1 MGLNSKR
8 LIMNIYRHCKNTN
21 SHVLTYHYNDVTRSA
36 MASQITSIKT
46 VYSTVYS
53 SSDQRKHQS
62 SRSLDFVMGIHRWP
76 GNSPHNGPVTRKM
89 FPFDD
94 VIMIKRLGI
103 RASQFQL
110 FLRIEFY
117 EKFILQEW
125 DARNHDVIRRHS
137 EVPYYATALGYN
149 KD

>member
-1 MGLNSKR
+1 MGLNLKR
-8 LIMNIYRHCKNTN
+8 LIMNIYRNCKNTHG
-21 SHVLTYHYNDVTRSA
+21 HVLTYHYNDVIRSA
-36 MASQITSIKT
+36 MASQLTSLKT

-53 SSDQRKHQS
+53 SSGLRKHQS
-62 SRSLDFVMGIHRWP
+62 SGSLAFVMGIHRWP
-76 GNSPHNGPVTRKM
+76 VNSPHNGPVTRKM

-110 FLRIEFY
+110 FLRIDFY
-117 EKFILQEW
+117 EKSILQEG

-137 EVPYYATALGYN
+137 EVPYYATALGYS